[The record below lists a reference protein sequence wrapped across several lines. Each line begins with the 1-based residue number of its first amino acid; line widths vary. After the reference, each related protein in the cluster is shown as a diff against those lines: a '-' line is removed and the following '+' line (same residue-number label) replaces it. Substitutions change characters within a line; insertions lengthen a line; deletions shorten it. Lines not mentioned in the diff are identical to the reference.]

1 MRYHGRN
8 DGDHMQQFYDMLE
21 EVCLT
26 QESVELI
33 VKTAKVVARLYRLQL
48 EEIEYEI
55 R

>member
-1 MRYHGRN
+1 
-8 DGDHMQQFYDMLE
+8 MLE
-21 EVCLT
+21 VVCTT
-26 QESVELI
+26 QESVDII